1 MTAAAITKSD
11 VHATSLSAG
20 TELDARRRSGHGPG
34 RRAHG
39 LGEAQGGL
47 VAVAQQAGPIRS
59 GRLSNASRTKH

>member
-47 VAVAQQAGPIRS
+47 VAVARQAGPYPVWKALKRVEDQ
-59 GRLSNASRTKH
+59 A